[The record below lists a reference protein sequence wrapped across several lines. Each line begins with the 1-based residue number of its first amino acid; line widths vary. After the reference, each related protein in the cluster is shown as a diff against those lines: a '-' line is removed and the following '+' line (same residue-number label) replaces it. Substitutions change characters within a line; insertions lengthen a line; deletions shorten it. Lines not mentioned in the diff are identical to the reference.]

1 MIPLLF
7 IDSIVLPIQTQ
18 LFHNPWAFMID
29 LLPDGSAYLSYLRYR
44 CFSLDQLDLS
54 WHQLEHFLICVY
66 KSQVMV
72 SKCLFVCEHN

>member
-18 LFHNPWAFMID
+18 LFYNPGAFMIY
-29 LLPDGSAYLSYLRYR
+29 LLPDGSAYLSYLRCR

-54 WHQLEHFLICVY
+54 WHQLEHFLICAY

-72 SKCLFVCEHN
+72 SKCLFEHN